1 MSTSYYLR
9 DKRITKEHVKQLEE
23 LQERFNDKIKELY
36 QNMNLE
42 IENILP
48 TQDDT
53 LLEDCKQYELNYEP
67 EKIWIKDIND
77 CKFALR
83 TMRNVRFIEFKDR
96 DDFINFYKKNKNKY
110 IIIDECY
117 DELTLDE
124 FLEEIKLYD

>member
-23 LQERFNDKIKELY
+23 LQEKFNDKIKELY

-42 IENILP
+42 IE
-48 TQDDT
+48 
-53 LLEDCKQYELNYEP
+53 
-67 EKIWIKDIND
+67 KIWIKDIND

-83 TMRNVRFIEFKDR
+83 TINNVRFIEFKDR

-110 IIIDECY
+110 IIIYDCY
-117 DELTLDE
+117 DELNLDE